1 MSQIWKDWEP
11 YMQLMT
17 RKGKGLMSDCP
28 NIQKNLPNL
37 KMKIIVWNVRGASNS
52 AFVPHAWDVVR
63 LNKPSIFIIFEA
75 KADECRARQVTR
87 LLGFDDFK
95 AIPPHGLKDGIWVM
109 WKKSIELVSWS
120 EVSPYYFHSLF
131 KFSPKHPEVLLTGM
145 HAPCTAKERH
155 EIWKNMEQ
163 NLPPDQTPWMVVG
176 DLNEVRNQNE
186 KSGGRAFRSSQCKAL
201 LPCRLRV

>member
-1 MSQIWKDWEP
+1 
-11 YMQLMT
+11 
-17 RKGKGLMSDCP
+17 MSDCP

-37 KMKIIVWNVRGASNS
+37 KMKIIVWNVRGASNN
-52 AFVPHAWDVVR
+52 AFVPRAWDVVR

-75 KADECRARQVTR
+75 KADECRAKQVTR

-120 EVSPYYFHSLF
+120 EVSPYYFHFLF